1 MLSREG
7 LNHCPVTQDTIVFL
21 KKGKAGIKM
30 GRDLSLLSAL
40 PWNKFTDYTQIA
52 GHKLMAHH
60 GHLSNRLSQCLKK
73 KLWVRKQAQTSF

>member
-1 MLSREG
+1 
-7 LNHCPVTQDTIVFL
+7 
-21 KKGKAGIKM
+21 M

-60 GHLSNRLSQCLKK
+60 GNLSNRLSQCLKK
-73 KLWVRKQAQTSF
+73 QLWVGSKLRHLFKEKKIMGKEASSCSVLK